1 MTFRV
6 SYDSSDEES
15 TTVEATDACAALDIA
30 EASLSYADY
39 AYGDAYSMRSAIES
53 ITVSDTSSDHVHS
66 RVVVLDPPE
75 PTCALRGEE
84 HTWSEEDVRGH
95 GGGVIVSTGC
105 SRCGWERVVDTWAD
119 DGQGGHIRTIAY
131 SLGYPPESLAHW
143 GRAVNEC

>member
-1 MTFRV
+1 MTAFSV
-6 SYDSSDEES
+6 AYES
-15 TTVEATDACAALDIA
+15 AGAYLGETIDAPNACAALDIA
-30 EASLSYADY
+30 EAGLSYADY
-39 AYGDAYSMRSAIES
+39 ADGDAYSLRSAIETIICS
-53 ITVSDTSSDHVHS
+53 TATHTYS
-66 RVVVLDPPE
+66 RVVVIDPPE
-75 PTCALRGEE
+75 PTGVDPDGHE
-84 HTWSEEDVRGH
+84 WDSEDVRGH